1 MILKTHATCLRI
13 TPFSR
18 TSHIAAWS
26 TPDAG
31 LLRTVVKGAVR
42 PRSMFL
48 GQYDL
53 FYDCEILYY
62 ARERD
67 GLHILK
73 ECTPLDTRRRF
84 RTDWRGAALASYA
97 CDLRFRLALTGH
109 DLHRLH
115 AALRALLD
123 DAAARGARLAAWLRF
138 ELAVLRLLGL
148 TPSLEQCTVC
158 GRKLG
163 AQPVYIFSVPQGG
176 IVCPD
181 CPVRG
186 PAPPAR
192 LMPAQ
197 LHTLRDPQRSA
208 ARENQRV
215 LLALLGEFLAYHLDL
230 ATAARRLAAAAVVEQ
245 GVRDR

>member
-1 MILKTHATCLRI
+1 MILKTHALCLRV

-18 TSHIAAWS
+18 TSHIVAWS

-42 PRSMFL
+42 PKSAFL

-53 FYDCEILYY
+53 CYDCEILYY
-62 ARERD
+62 ARERN

-73 ECTPLDTRRRF
+73 ECAPLDTRRRF
-84 RTDWRGAALASYA
+84 RTDWRAAALASYA

-109 DLHRLH
+109 DLRRLH
-115 AALRALLD
+115 ALLRALLD
-123 DAAARGARLAAWLRF
+123 TIAARGPRIAAWLRF
-138 ELAVLRLLGL
+138 ELDVLRLLGL
-148 TPSLEQCTVC
+148 TPSLTHCTAC

-163 AQPVYIFSVPQGG
+163 PQEVYIFSVPQGG

-186 PAPPAR
+186 QGLPTRLTPAALHALRHPRDDAPAEHH
-192 LMPAQ
+192 AQ
-197 LHTLRDPQRSA
+197 LLG
-208 ARENQRV
+208 
-215 LLALLGEFLAYHLDL
+215 LLGEFLAYHLDVT
-230 ATAARRLAAAAVVEQ
+230 TASRRLALAAVTAVAAEQ
-245 GVRDR
+245 